1 MDSVKSWVISV
12 VSCVILTIIITFVT
26 PEGRL
31 GKVIKCVFSIVV
43 SLVILQP
50 ITYVFDN
57 EFDYVFSDVTLNNLI
72 QTDYLD
78 YVFDVKIKSLKSKAK
93 LVAENNGITNAEFEI
108 IVDDQNNLQFLIKE
122 FRVYLDKAVISSNK
136 EHIDIIES
144 LKNDLSKNLSIEID
158 KVIIYE

>member
-57 EFDYVFSDVTLNNLI
+57 EFDYVFSDVTLDNLI

-78 YVFDVKIKSLKSKAK
+78 YVFDVKIKSLKSQAK

-108 IVDDQNNLQFLIKE
+108 ILDDQNNLQFLIKE

-144 LKNDLSKNLSIEID
+144 LKNDLSKNLSIETD